1 MVVSASLSRRR
12 VSSSSMIGYV
22 LCILLLI
29 GIVVPVQSE
38 FKPFIKEESQ
48 AELFEPSDAVTVNS
62 ASHFPKPT
70 RKLGSNA
77 TIIVEPTFGEHRPE
91 ADAIL
96 AYAEGYQLSYYMMFL
111 ETLAATGFTGD
122 VVLAIAEERIV
133 RNDVVD
139 YLKTYATGDRS
150 KPNVVVYQQSLDCD
164 NEEEGNH
171 KRRLTKKGDTDGESM
186 TFGHEIS

>member
-1 MVVSASLSRRR
+1 MTW
-12 VSSSSMIGYV
+12 YT
-22 LCILLLI
+22 LCVLLLI
-29 GIVVPVQSE
+29 GSVVPVQSE
-38 FKPFIKEESQ
+38 FKPIIKEESQ

-96 AYAEGYQLSYYMMFL
+96 AYAEGYQLSYYMMFI

-133 RNDVVD
+133 REDVVD
-139 YLKTYATGDRS
+139 YLRTYALGDRS
-150 KPNVVVYQQSLDCD
+150 KPNVVVYQQPLDCD
-164 NEEEGNH
+164 NDEEDNH
-171 KRRLTKKGDTDGESM
+171 KRRVTKQGDTDSK
-186 TFGHEIS
+186 